1 MLKNFISSL
10 SEGKYGKVVKE
21 FNPAKLSDTD
31 RSSLSFQVNEKQGQ
45 YKLSLVL
52 IEDADDLEAGENF
65 EIQVAG
71 ERIYVPNRATF
82 SIEHEREDGEEEL
95 EFQFKWTTEK

>member
-31 RSSLSFQVNEKQGQ
+31 RSSLSFQVNEKQGD

-52 IEDADDLEAGENF
+52 IEDEGHEMEKEFCTVDISCLD
-65 EIQVAG
+65 EI
-71 ERIYVPNRATF
+71 ERLTKDVR
-82 SIEHEREDGEEEL
+82 
-95 EFQFKWTTEK
+95 QFISETGGNNV

>member
-31 RSSLSFQVNEKQGQ
+31 RSSLSFQVNEKQGD

-52 IEDADDLEAGENF
+52 IEDEGHEMEKEFCTVDISCLD
-65 EIQVAG
+65 EI
-71 ERIYVPNRATF
+71 ERLIKDVR
-82 SIEHEREDGEEEL
+82 
-95 EFQFKWTTEK
+95 QFISETGGNNV

>member
-52 IEDADDLEAGENF
+52 IEDEGHEMEKEFCTVDVSCLDEIERLVGE
-65 EIQVAG
+65 V
-71 ERIYVPNRATF
+71 R
-82 SIEHEREDGEEEL
+82 
-95 EFQFKWTTEK
+95 QFINETGGNNV